1 MISSASSALNEIDWQ
16 PVWLSLRIGGAA
28 TLIALGAGAP
38 LGWWLTHTR
47 VVGRRFLNAV
57 VLLPLV
63 LPPTVLGYY
72 LLVLIGQRG
81 PVGAVWQAVFGA
93 PLVFTAKA
101 AVLAACVSTIPIV
114 TRQLAAA
121 FTAIDPDVTEAARLD
136 GATGL
141 SLFIHVHLPQIRE
154 PLLAA
159 AAIAFARAVGDFGA
173 TLMVAGNI
181 PGRTQ
186 TASIAIYDM
195 MNAGRDTEALVLV
208 VIVSLVALAVLALT
222 SGRQRQEM

>member
-1 MISSASSALNEIDWQ
+1 MNSSAFNGIDWQ
-16 PVWLSLRIGGAA
+16 PVWLSLQVGGAA
-28 TLIALGAGAP
+28 TLIAVAAGAP

-47 VVGRRFLNAV
+47 VIGRRFLNAF

-81 PVGAVWQAVFGA
+81 PIGVVWQAVFGA
-93 PLVFTAKA
+93 PLVFTSKA
-101 AVLAACVSTIPIV
+101 AVLAACASTIPIV

-141 SLFIHVHLPQIRE
+141 SLFFQVHLPQIRE
-154 PLLAA
+154 PLIAA
-159 AAIAFARAVGDFGA
+159 ATIAFARAVGDFGA

-186 TASIAIYDM
+186 TASIAIYDL
-195 MNAGRDTEALVLV
+195 MNAGRDAQALVLV
-208 VIVSLVALAVLALT
+208 VIVSLVSLIVLVLT
-222 SGRQRQEM
+222 SGRQRTEM